1 MGGKGKGVVSSLAMR
16 LCGFP
21 TALFTEYSQ
30 PCHARLAFRG
40 MCQLEKDIKN
50 AGSRWTARK
59 VKECTL
65 LGYSLLGGI
74 SLPKSLPVL
83 LPTVYR

>member
-1 MGGKGKGVVSSLAMR
+1 MASSPCGTLVRVSNGSFHEIQSAMPRTAGVSGNVQVEKG
-16 LCGFP
+16 
-21 TALFTEYSQ
+21 
-30 PCHARLAFRG
+30 
-40 MCQLEKDIKN
+40 IKN

>member
-1 MGGKGKGVVSSLAMR
+1 MASSSCGTLVRVSNGSFHEIQSAMPRTAGVSGNVPVGKG
-16 LCGFP
+16 
-21 TALFTEYSQ
+21 Y
-30 PCHARLAFRG
+30 
-40 MCQLEKDIKN
+40 KN